1 MLKHVLIITSLA
13 IAGCSTLKGGPE
25 VEIESCAC
33 VMITNVSV
41 ESRDGI
47 VTVKGFL
54 RPRSTTVRRV
64 DHVDVIFLDADGGV
78 LKQVMAE
85 TNVQMYS
92 RNSSIAPMFKVAVEL
107 EGVHSVR
114 LNHHADKFQECGL

>member
-1 MLKHVLIITSLA
+1 MLKHVLIIASLV
-13 IAGCSTLKGGPE
+13 IAGCSTMKDGPA

-41 ESRDGI
+41 EHLDGE

-64 DHVDVIFLDADGGV
+64 DHVDVTFLDADGGM
-78 LKQVMAE
+78 LKQVKAE
-85 TNVQMYS
+85 PNVQMYS
-92 RNSSIAPMFKVAVEL
+92 RNSSIAPEFKVTVEL
-107 EGVHSVR
+107 EGVYTVR
-114 LNHHADKFQECGL
+114 LAHHADTFKACGL